1 MSKSQKEQKNQE
13 LPFDIRKAV
22 DQDLNACVA
31 FLNVIRSNPH
41 ILELLKDTIE
51 KSVIEIRKKET
62 KPEL

>member
-1 MSKSQKEQKNQE
+1 MSKSQKEQKTKQ

-22 DQDLNACVA
+22 DQDLNACIA

-51 KSVIEIRKKET
+51 KSVLEIRKQET
-62 KPEL
+62 KPKI